1 MCSYGKKRGDDI
13 FPSQRQIAFHSGVSL
28 TYVNETMQQ
37 AEKDGWIIRYMM
49 PIGGGQKR
57 TAYQLAIPLGISD
70 ATTFLKSRFWLPP
83 FKFILERTR
92 NQDAPHLDTI
102 LKVKIDD

>member
-1 MCSYGKKRGDDI
+1 MKPLKHGT
-13 FPSQRQIAFHSGVSL
+13 QIALHSGVSL

-37 AEKDGWIIRYMM
+37 AEKDGWIIRIMM
-49 PIGGGQKR
+49 PLGGSRVR
-57 TAYQLAIPLGISD
+57 TIYQLAIPLGVND
-70 ATTFLKSRFWLPP
+70 ATTFIKARFWLPP